1 MALISFVQALADWA
15 RAAPDRPAITDDT
28 RTVTRG
34 ELEQRTNRLARA
46 YAERGVSQDRFVT
59 IGLPNGAEFLEAVVA
74 AWKLGATPQPISWRL
89 PPAER
94 DAIVDLAAPALV
106 VGSAEATVAGRP
118 TLPMGFAPDPALPDT
133 PLPDKVA
140 AAWKAPTSGGS
151 TGRPK
156 LIVSGAPAL
165 MDLELASRV
174 LIQPDGCMVIPG
186 PLAHN
191 GPFSSACQGLLRGNH
206 VVILPRFDAVATLDA
221 VARHRADW
229 LYLVPTMMLRM
240 WRLPEAE
247 RRRFDLSSLRAVWH
261 MAAPCPDWLKQ
272 AWIDWVG
279 AGCLHELYGG
289 TEGQA
294 LTVIDGHEWLAHRG
308 SVGRAVMGEIR
319 ILDADGNPLP
329 PGRVGEIYLRRPAG
343 TPPTY
348 RYVGAEPKARGA
360 TGSRSATW
368 AGSTRTATST

>member
-1 MALISFVQALADWA
+1 
-15 RAAPDRPAITDDT
+15 
-28 RTVTRG
+28 
-34 ELEQRTNRLARA
+34 
-46 YAERGVSQDRFVT
+46 
-59 IGLPNGAEFLEAVVA
+59 
-74 AWKLGATPQPISWRL
+74 
-89 PPAER
+89 
-94 DAIVDLAAPALV
+94 
-106 VGSAEATVAGRP
+106 
-118 TLPMGFAPDPALPDT
+118 
-133 PLPDKVA
+133 
-140 AAWKAPTSGGS
+140 
-151 TGRPK
+151 
-156 LIVSGAPAL
+156 
-165 MDLELASRV
+165 
-174 LIQPDGCMVIPG
+174 
-186 PLAHN
+186 
-191 GPFSSACQGLLRGNH
+191 
-206 VVILPRFDAVATLDA
+206 VVILPRFDAVATLGA

-240 WRLPEAE
+240 WRLPDAE

-348 RYVGAEPKARGA
+348 RYVGAEPKARGDWESLGDMGWLDEDGYLYLTDRQTDMILVGGA
-360 TGSRSATW
+360 NVYPAEVEAALDAHPRVRSSAVIGLPDEDLGNRVHAVIHADGDVRDAELPAHLRDRLAPYKLPRSYDRSAEPLRDD
-368 AGSTRTATST
+368 AGKVRRAALRAARVTPPR